1 MSFVELY
8 INDLLIDLDGAK
20 IQTDYSIAEIGA
32 FETRNGFRGIDFDI
46 PKTANNKTILENPD
60 IINNTSSK
68 PYRRLKARLLV
79 DGIDQ
84 LIRFADIEGS
94 SDKINVRLY
103 GGITTFFDLIKK
115 KELTELDLSTLNHTW
130 DLATVIA
137 SRNNTTYIYPLI
149 DYHADSP
156 NALMTN
162 ANNDFNV
169 KQSLPSVTFNTLLAG
184 IVGGVG
190 YALQNNIN
198 LFDLQY
204 INNLLLLPV
213 ITTDYAQTITDRFNV
228 EGNTNIT
235 VVAQTI
241 NIGASPSKTVF
252 INCENITVDNDNREA
267 NETLTFRIDGGSLET
282 RTVTTYTAAA
292 DGVHNFR
299 ADILFEYINL
309 VNSALMFISVVK
321 VNGAV
326 ANVTGQTQYEI
337 PANTPVGVTIPRTLS
352 FDLNVTLSQGEKVFL
367 MVIGSQI
374 SGFSRLNTASIKIRP
389 AKLNISFGDFI
400 YLQYL
405 LPDLKQ
411 SDFFRN
417 YLQMY
422 CAIVQVD
429 EFTKLVRIN
438 KFDDVLSNIGL
449 SVDWSD
455 KLDYSSVEEITYAL
469 DEYAI
474 TNRLLYA
481 DDDSVIKPI
490 GTDGALVID
499 DETLEDE
506 RDFIELD
513 YAATEQ
519 VTRLSGLN
527 ISQIK
532 LFTTND
538 DSPPKTEITEE
549 VEPRVLLLENIS
561 GSVDYTDGS
570 TTTNVTT
577 NLPVTWFIRAD
588 KTYNLG
594 FANSLIPSYYKTL
607 EGVLFRTKIIKA
619 QIRLNSLDIYNLDF
633 LKPVYIDKFNSY
645 FYISKI
651 SGYDCTNNES
661 TEVELVKI
669 R

>member
-20 IQTDYSIAEIGA
+20 IQTDYSIAQIGA

-84 LIRFADIEGS
+84 LIRFGDIEAS

-103 GGITTFFDLIKK
+103 GGLTTFFDVIKK
-115 KELTELDLSTLNHTW
+115 KEINELAFIPTLAHNYNI
-130 DLATVIA
+130 ANVIA
-137 SRNNTTYIYPLI
+137 SRNNTSGYIYPLI

-156 NALMTN
+156 NAIISDN
-162 ANNDFNV
+162 NNDYDVRYMFPCLFVN
-169 KQSLPSVTFNTLLAG
+169 QILASIIG
-184 IVGGVG
+184 DAG
-190 YALQNNIN
+190 YGLQNNIN

-204 INNLLLLPV
+204 INNPLLLPLV
-213 ITTDYAQTITDRFNV
+213 EPNQSNFNANSIQTTTANEFQVGIFATLVFANIFDNVTFDIQNAIKRQSETLDYDTNIFTRTVDFWEAKATGMYRLYGKIIYSNSFPNGSDVDGGLLRANNSNVLITLLQFTPIAGAVAVEYTFDITVNIQKGNKVFINLAHEEGATPYSMQILAGTTFNV
-228 EGNTNIT
+228 EAINVQRMAYGSNI
-235 VVAQTI
+235 Q
-241 NIGASPSKTVF
+241 VF
-252 INCENITVDNDNREA
+252 E
-267 NETLTFRIDGGSLET
+267 
-282 RTVTTYTAAA
+282 
-292 DGVHNFR
+292 
-299 ADILFEYINL
+299 L
-309 VNSALMFISVVK
+309 V
-321 VNGAV
+321 
-326 ANVTGQTQYEI
+326 
-337 PANTPVGVTIPRTLS
+337 P
-352 FDLNVTLSQGEKVFL
+352 
-367 MVIGSQI
+367 
-374 SGFSRLNTASIKIRP
+374 KI
-389 AKLNISFGDFI
+389 
-400 YLQYL
+400 
-405 LPDLKQ
+405 KQ
-411 SDFFRN
+411 SDFLIQ

-438 KFDDVLSNIGL
+438 KFDDVLGNIGL
-449 SVDWSD
+449 AVDWSD

-490 GTDGALVID
+490 GTDGTIVID

-538 DSPPKTEITEE
+538 DSPPKTEITEK

-577 NLPVTWFIRAD
+577 NLPLTWFIRAD

-619 QIRLNSLDIYNLDF
+619 QIRLNSLDIYNIDF